1 MLILKGLFSLSLPL
15 IGTRFWMR
23 RMMKMRW
30 ERRGKENKTF
40 LQSDSSS
47 VKGFLS
53 SIPAPRNSAT
63 LGVASLGSG
72 YGRRSVIETDGSTS
86 ISGSGV
92 DQSNESCENND
103 VGFDQNGED
112 YVNHDS
118 YEDHRTT
125 GCTFFQDQQVLK
137 IPASS
142 KGKPSKLQKRKH
154 QKGSLYFDIKQNWQ
168 SGVPEGSSIKMKR
181 TPGMDGDIEIVFSV
195 VSNSWC

>member
-15 IGTRFWMR
+15 TGTRFWMR

-86 ISGSGV
+86 SSGSGV

-103 VGFDQNGED
+103 
-112 YVNHDS
+112 
-118 YEDHRTT
+118 
-125 GCTFFQDQQVLK
+125 
-137 IPASS
+137 PASS